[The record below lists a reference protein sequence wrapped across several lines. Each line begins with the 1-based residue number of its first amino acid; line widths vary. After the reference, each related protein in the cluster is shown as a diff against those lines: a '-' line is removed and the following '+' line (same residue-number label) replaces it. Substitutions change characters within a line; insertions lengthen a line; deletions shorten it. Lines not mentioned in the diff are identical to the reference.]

1 VSNPLANYL
10 HDHLEGA
17 SHAVVLLEEL
27 RARHQGERLG
37 DFASSLLEDLRLDCA
52 ELRRLASQAG
62 GNEPLIAELTDA
74 LCARV
79 HHLRPREHSPL
90 SLRTMESLDLIALG
104 LHGRWALWQVLG
116 SLARADVRLK
126 GTDFRKFAARA
137 QEQEARVNAFRR
149 EMGRLELRE
158 AERS

>member
-79 HHLRPREHSPL
+79 HHLRPREHSP
-90 SLRTMESLDLIALG
+90 IALG

>member
-1 VSNPLANYL
+1 
-10 HDHLEGA
+10 
-17 SHAVVLLEEL
+17 
-27 RARHQGERLG
+27 
-37 DFASSLLEDLRLDCA
+37 
-52 ELRRLASQAG
+52 
-62 GNEPLIAELTDA
+62 
-74 LCARV
+74 
-79 HHLRPREHSPL
+79 
-90 SLRTMESLDLIALG
+90 MESLDLIALG